1 MLIDDSGYDII
12 VKNVKKYFKQVK
24 AVDDVSLSI
33 KRGEFAALLGPNG
46 AGKTTLVEM
55 IEGIQHPDSGE
66 ITIKCKKWGRNNKEL
81 QRILGISFQETKFID
96 KLKVIETF
104 ELFASFYRL
113 NHERIEE
120 ILDIINLKD
129 KRNSY
134 VVHLSGGQRQKM
146 AVGLAI
152 LNKPQIL
159 LLDEPTTGLDP
170 AARREIW
177 DILVNL
183 RNERNTSL
191 ILTTHYME
199 EAEYLCDYIII
210 MDNGKVIAEGTLD
223 KLLSKTKNSEVAEL
237 IYEKNTITQSTIQQ
251 ISNSTNQQLNIVWD
265 IENCKATLNYVD
277 GKITDHLPELLE
289 FIKSNE
295 IRMKALSFR
304 KLTLED
310 LFIEMT
316 GRKLSE

>member
-1 MLIDDSGYDII
+1 MLLDDSGYDII

-33 KRGEFAALLGPNG
+33 KKGEFVALLGPNG
-46 AGKTTLVEM
+46 VGKTTLVEM

-81 QRILGISFQETKFID
+81 QKILGISFQETKLID
-96 KLKVIETF
+96 KLKVIETL
-104 ELFASFYRL
+104 ELFASFYKL
-113 NHERIEE
+113 KHDRIDE
-120 ILDIINLKD
+120 ILDIINLND
-129 KRNSY
+129 KRSAY
-134 VVHLSGGQRQKM
+134 VVNLSGGQRQKL

-170 AARREIW
+170 TARREIW

-210 MDNGKVIAEGTLD
+210 MDKGKIIQEGTLE

-237 IYEKNTITQSTIQQ
+237 IYEKNTITLSAVDTF
-251 ISNSTNQQLNIVWD
+251 TNTDKFKIVWD
-265 IENCKATLNYVD
+265 VENCNAKLNYID

-289 FIKSNE
+289 FIKINN
-295 IRMKALSFR
+295 IQIKALSFR

-316 GRKLSE
+316 GRKLDE